1 MLLTDSKEDAEK
13 VRKWS
18 TQSRE
23 NAPWYQHE
31 ELGYNYRMS
40 NDNRRRCPWTVWV
53 SGRAY
58 RAEKGYL

>member
-1 MLLTDSKEDAEK
+1 MLLTDDKDAAEK

-31 ELGYNYRMS
+31 EFEYCFVILSDETKIRKRFIER
-40 NDNRRRCPWTVWV
+40 DI
-53 SGRAY
+53 
-58 RAEKGYL
+58 